1 MVDVS
6 EENLIALTRLCRI
19 ACSHEK
25 RAALLQSFR
34 QIVAY
39 VDKLSEVDTTGI
51 EPCSYVAKGH
61 PATPRRSDT
70 PEPSLDRELFLKNAP
85 LSIAG
90 LVRVPTIIKNHK
102 ES

>member
-1 MVDVS
+1 MAKIS
-6 EENLIALTRLCRI
+6 EHNLIALTRLCRI
-19 ACSHEK
+19 ACTEEK
-25 RAALLQSFR
+25 RAELLQAFR

-39 VDKLSEVDTTGI
+39 VDKLSEVDTSGV

-61 PATPRRSDT
+61 PATPRREDV
-70 PEPSLDRELFLKNAP
+70 PCPPLDRELFLEIAP
-85 LSIAG
+85 SSIAG